1 MSRRF
6 DLHTHSTASDGT
18 QTPAQLVADCATR
31 GLWAMALTDHD
42 TVDGVEEARQAG
54 DRLGVIVLSGV
65 ELSAAFAGELHILG
79 YGVDSSDEAF
89 CVFLRRQREE
99 RELRMPRMI
108 ARLRDLGV
116 NIAREDVDRETRGEA
131 PGRPHLA
138 RALVRLGVCGSEQE
152 AFDRFLAREKPAYV
166 SRSLPSTRE
175 AISAIRA
182 AGGRAVLAHPVC
194 ISLSQQELA
203 ALVAEFARC
212 GLWGLEAFY
221 PEHSDAFARAMLGIC
236 RRTGLVPTLG
246 SDCHGPGR
254 GVPPAA
260 GWERFGSMIP
270 QETYDTIEA
279 LATHRRSN

>member
-1 MSRRF
+1 MKRRF
-6 DLHTHSTASDGT
+6 DLHTHSAASDGT
-18 QTPAQLVADCATR
+18 QTPAQLVADCAAM

-54 DRLGVIVLSGV
+54 DRLGIIVLSGV

-79 YGVDSSDEAF
+79 YGVNRSDAAF
-89 CVFLRRQREE
+89 CAFLRRQREE

-116 NIAREDVDRETRGEA
+116 NIAREDVDRESRGEA
-131 PGRPHLA
+131 SGRPHLA

-152 AFDRFLAREKPAYV
+152 AFDRFLARGKPAYV
-166 SRSLPSTRE
+166 GRSLPSPRE

-182 AGGRAVLAHPVC
+182 ADGRAVLAHPGCVG
-194 ISLSQQELA
+194 LGERELE
-203 ALVAEFARC
+203 ALVSDFARR
-212 GLWGLEAFY
+212 GLWGLEVFY
-221 PEHSDAFARAMLGIC
+221 PQHSDAFARAMLGLC

-260 GWERFGSMIP
+260 GWERFGPMIP
-270 QETYDTIEA
+270 QETYDAIDT
-279 LATHRRSN
+279 LAIDRRSN

>member
-1 MSRRF
+1 MKRCF

-18 QTPAQLVADCATR
+18 QTPAQLVADCAAR
-31 GLWAMALTDHD
+31 GLWALALTDHD
-42 TVDGVEEARQAG
+42 TVDGVEEARKAG
-54 DRLGVIVLSGV
+54 DRLDIIVLPGA

-79 YGVDSSDEAF
+79 YGIGRSDADF
-89 CVFLRRQREE
+89 CAFLRRQREQ

-116 NIAREDVDRETRGEA
+116 DIAREDVDCESRGEA

-152 AFDRFLAREKPAYV
+152 AFDRFLARGKPAYV
-166 SRSLPSTRE
+166 GRSLPSPRE

-182 AGGRAVLAHPVC
+182 AGGRAVLAHPGC
-194 ISLSQQELA
+194 IALTELELE

-221 PEHSDAFARAMLGIC
+221 PEHSDDFARAMLGLC

-270 QETYDTIEA
+270 QETYDAIET
-279 LATHRRSN
+279 LATDQRSN